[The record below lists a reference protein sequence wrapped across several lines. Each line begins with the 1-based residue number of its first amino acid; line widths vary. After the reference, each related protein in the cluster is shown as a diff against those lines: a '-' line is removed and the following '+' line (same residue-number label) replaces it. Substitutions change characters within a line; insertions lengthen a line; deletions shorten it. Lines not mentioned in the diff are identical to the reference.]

1 MSEKKPKKRLLLSF
15 QNYLDRFLKVL
26 LWFQVNNNKKRKIIS
41 NKANKNEI
49 SNFRPVSIL
58 NTSSKIYEKVMK
70 NQLVSGL
77 HKYCSPFIS
86 TYRKGY
92 STHHI
97 STRLAEEWR
106 E

>member
-1 MSEKKPKKRLLLSF
+1 MHKKEKLFLIKQQDNATIYFVNATLDKGKP
-15 QNYLDRFLKVL
+15 
-26 LWFQVNNNKKRKIIS
+26 
-41 NKANKNEI
+41 NKNEI